1 VFRTLNIVALVV
13 GGLLFGFVVPL
24 TRLFEAFQPM
34 IVVLSVL
41 VAAVF
46 VRLNRG
52 MPSLEWKNLEPE
64 KRLRLTA
71 KIVALSRDYVW
82 IVSINGLTLLLLVTL
97 LVVGRDEVSRTLLP
111 VGQKLVSALIGAF
124 FFLCVARVG
133 YVVWR
138 DCDIMELQ
146 KELIDKAAG
155 EEMHALENKSAD
167 EKIAAMKL
175 AGLRSAE
182 VKPPEELS

>member
-1 VFRTLNIVALVV
+1 VFRTINIVAFVA
-13 GGLLFGFVVPL
+13 GGVIFGYVVPL
-24 TRLFEAFQPM
+24 VRLFDAFQPM

-64 KRLRLTA
+64 KRSRLTS

-82 IVSINGLTLLLLVTL
+82 IVGINGVTLLLLVTL
-97 LVVGRDEVSRTLLP
+97 LVIGRDEATQLLL
-111 VGQKLVSALIGAF
+111 VLGQKLLSATIGGF

-146 KELIDKAAG
+146 KELIDKAATT
-155 EEMHALENKSAD
+155 EIQENETKSAKD
-167 EKIAAMKL
+167 KIATMQSS
-175 AGLRSAE
+175 GLRH
-182 VKPPEELS
+182 VDVVPPSKM

>member
-1 VFRTLNIVALVV
+1 VFRSLNIVALVV
-13 GGLLFGFVVPL
+13 GGLVFGFVVPL
-24 TRLFEAFQPM
+24 VRLFEAFQPM

-64 KRLRLTA
+64 KRSRLTA

-97 LVVGRDEVSRTLLP
+97 LVVGRDEVAKNILP
-111 VGQKLVSALIGAF
+111 LGQKLVSAAIGGL

-146 KELIDKAAG
+146 KELIDKAAVG
-155 EEMHALENKSAD
+155 ELQLLESKSAND
-167 EKIAAMKL
+167 KITAMKS
-175 AGLRSAE
+175 AGLRRVENS
-182 VKPPEELS
+182 PPENLL